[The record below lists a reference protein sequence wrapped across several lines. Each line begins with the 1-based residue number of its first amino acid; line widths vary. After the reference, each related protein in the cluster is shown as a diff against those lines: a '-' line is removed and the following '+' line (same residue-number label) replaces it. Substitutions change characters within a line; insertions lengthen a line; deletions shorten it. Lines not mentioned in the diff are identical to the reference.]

1 VPVAV
6 NCWLPPIGTI
16 GLAGVRVMEVR
27 VEGFTVRVVLP
38 EIVPEVAVIIAVTV
52 ETGGVVV
59 VVARPLLLT
68 VATDVSDELQ
78 VTCVVIS

>member
-1 VPVAV
+1 
-6 NCWLPPIGTI
+6 
-16 GLAGVRVMEVR
+16 LAGVRVMEVR